1 MNPVYQITAQLD
13 TLSSMASKWP
23 PFGTKLGILPLAPKC
38 TQHTKFQTIWT
49 IGIDFGIWGIF
60 VLVGK
65 LLMHIPLDQFLLR
78 TPFFSFCVISDN
90 IQIFRYSYS
99 PLTGRNCVE
108 WLECW
113 VDLCRGLRGIEKLM
127 SCLQPPAPADNT
139 GTKERETGNRIFIL
153 CIEILKRRNTR
164 LGAGRRK

>member
-65 LLMHIPLDQFLLR
+65 LLMHLPLMNRPNTSLSLNKLSFAPPSLDLSHPAACGQHSGPIPVPSFEIVSISCPWSFYCFSHYFDFLLKY
-78 TPFFSFCVISDN
+78 V
-90 IQIFRYSYS
+90 
-99 PLTGRNCVE
+99 L
-108 WLECW
+108 
-113 VDLCRGLRGIEKLM
+113 
-127 SCLQPPAPADNT
+127 
-139 GTKERETGNRIFIL
+139 
-153 CIEILKRRNTR
+153 
-164 LGAGRRK
+164 

>member
-65 LLMHIPLDQFLLR
+65 LLMHIPLMENTINNDYNWDALH
-78 TPFFSFCVISDN
+78 
-90 IQIFRYSYS
+90 Y
-99 PLTGRNCVE
+99 
-108 WLECW
+108 
-113 VDLCRGLRGIEKLM
+113 GLK
-127 SCLQPPAPADNT
+127 
-139 GTKERETGNRIFIL
+139 K
-153 CIEILKRRNTR
+153 
-164 LGAGRRK
+164 

>member
-65 LLMHIPLDQFLLR
+65 LLMHIPLIILQCNTYPKLANPVMMITDRVNTFTTVMAIFNLE
-78 TPFFSFCVISDN
+78 VI
-90 IQIFRYSYS
+90 
-99 PLTGRNCVE
+99 
-108 WLECW
+108 
-113 VDLCRGLRGIEKLM
+113 
-127 SCLQPPAPADNT
+127 
-139 GTKERETGNRIFIL
+139 
-153 CIEILKRRNTR
+153 
-164 LGAGRRK
+164 

>member
-38 TQHTKFQTIWT
+38 TQDTKFQTIWT

-65 LLMHIPLDQFLLR
+65 LLMHIPLG
-78 TPFFSFCVISDN
+78 VK
-90 IQIFRYSYS
+90 YSLGPILFTDYLFDGGLD
-99 PLTGRNCVE
+99 PIIRPNCV
-108 WLECW
+108 LL
-113 VDLCRGLRGIEKLM
+113 V
-127 SCLQPPAPADNT
+127 T
-139 GTKERETGNRIFIL
+139 
-153 CIEILKRRNTR
+153 
-164 LGAGRRK
+164 

>member
-65 LLMHIPLDQFLLR
+65 LLMHIPLFNAPKLQFFQKWIVQDRSDLKIIWKNEKKECPTLCSLLLL
-78 TPFFSFCVISDN
+78 
-90 IQIFRYSYS
+90 SYPMRSHCIKTHVMDHCALGLS
-99 PLTGRNCVE
+99 PYQ
-108 WLECW
+108 
-113 VDLCRGLRGIEKLM
+113 EKLKLNHKFWNPLSLRM
-127 SCLQPPAPADNT
+127 Q
-139 GTKERETGNRIFIL
+139 F
-153 CIEILKRRNTR
+153 
-164 LGAGRRK
+164 

>member
-65 LLMHIPLDQFLLR
+65 LLMHIPLYLCSIIVQLTCWNKFLL
-78 TPFFSFCVISDN
+78 SFNVIIIIKMLKSQLNKYEDFN
-90 IQIFRYSYS
+90 S
-99 PLTGRNCVE
+99 LVLVE
-108 WLECW
+108 
-113 VDLCRGLRGIEKLM
+113 RQR
-127 SCLQPPAPADNT
+127 
-139 GTKERETGNRIFIL
+139 
-153 CIEILKRRNTR
+153 
-164 LGAGRRK
+164 